1 MIYVNKLQLRPTK
14 NSYIKKQNG
23 EEMRNTEKAARS
35 VPKKKAAG
43 TLVPALTR
51 GAAILDF
58 ISEMSQPVTAQ
69 QIADSLK
76 LPKSSV
82 HNLCYTLINL
92 NLIFRKADQ
101 TFTIGPH
108 VMRWANVFKQRTDVT
123 AEFANIWDES
133 TGLPGATITL
143 SVREGVEVVYVAARN
158 SGRTTSFNFRIGMR
172 LPAPFTA
179 TGKAFLSHLSDFEIS
194 RMFEDGFPEPRTRNS
209 VQTLERLMADIR
221 KYRNEGYS
229 IDNQEVSEGMVCYG
243 CAVRD
248 AANHPIAAVAVSLPV
263 DDPMLKNKDQVIASI
278 KDIAERISKRL
289 GANLS

>member
-1 MIYVNKLQLRPTK
+1 MRKTKRTVKGLPKNKAT
-14 NSYIKKQNG
+14 
-23 EEMRNTEKAARS
+23 
-35 VPKKKAAG
+35 G
-43 TLVPALTR
+43 TQVPALAR

-58 ISEMSQPVTAQ
+58 ISETSPPVTAQ
-69 QIADSLK
+69 QIAGSLR

-82 HNLCYTLINL
+82 HNLCNTLTNL

-158 SGRTTSFNFRIGMR
+158 SGRTPSLDFRIGMR

-179 TGKAFLSHLSDFEIS
+179 TGKSLLSHLSDFEIS
-194 RMFEDGFPEPRTRNS
+194 RMFENGFPEPRARNS

-221 KYRNEGYS
+221 KCRNEGYS
-229 IDNQEVSEGMVCYG
+229 VDNQEVSDGMICYG
-243 CAVRD
+243 CAVLD
-248 AANHPIAAVAVSLPV
+248 AANQPIAAVAVSLPV
-263 DDPMLKNKDQVIASI
+263 DDPILKNKDQVIANI
-278 KDIAERISKRL
+278 KDIAERISMRL